1 MRAVTFQAQEGKNQ
15 RKDMEGHLVALH
27 LTRVKDVHPE
37 GPGKVK
43 FAHGDHKKSV
53 VEVIMFGR
61 WSPRVANQKS
71 IFTLGTYIYFM
82 SMNHLLTKLLVSSNP
97 CSFTDSTLQF

>member
-43 FAHGDHKKSV
+43 FSHGDHKKSV
-53 VEVIMFGR
+53 VEVI
-61 WSPRVANQKS
+61 
-71 IFTLGTYIYFM
+71 
-82 SMNHLLTKLLVSSNP
+82 
-97 CSFTDSTLQF
+97 